1 MDRYT
6 STTTTTTTTIT
17 PTTTTTIT
25 PTTTRATATHTHQS
39 MYWPPRILVTVSALG
54 VTTPVV
60 LWDYIGFDT
69 GTTLMGE

>member
-6 STTTTTTTTIT
+6 STT
-17 PTTTTTIT
+17 TTTTTIT

-54 VTTPVV
+54 HHTSSPVGLDWV
-60 LWDYIGFDT
+60 RHWHDT
-69 GTTLMGE
+69 LTGE